1 MQSVLD
7 DLVVIHDHAGAEDN
21 LPTALHS
28 VRWQTCLRRIVL
40 LNQAESKALLA
51 PARNDPE
58 IYRGKDAY
66 RFLLEVIC
74 GLRSPLIGETE
85 VMGQFRDFC
94 SKVKLP
100 PTPWGRVLRQI
111 AADLMVDA
119 KQVRHRHLEGLGSQ
133 SYGGLVRQQL
143 KGIPSVALIGA
154 GQLANEI
161 IPWLIGK
168 TELTLFYRN
177 RHRAQ
182 ALAAEY
188 PQIHLDEFTMADA
201 GHGNGETALVIA
213 APIAAREIENWV
225 GLQTRCFVKA
235 LDMRGEAAT
244 DPIRVSFPTVGLS
257 ELFAAV
263 KDDRHRLASCVD
275 AARAEIALAVERQ
288 VDKAQ
293 FRPFGWE
300 DLCA

>member
-1 MQSVLD
+1 VLD
-7 DLVVIHDHAGAEDN
+7 DLVVIHDHAGAEDD

-28 VRWQTCLRRIVL
+28 VRWQTCLRRIIL
-40 LNQAESKALLA
+40 LNQAESKTLLA
-51 PARNDPE
+51 PARNHPE

-94 SKVKLP
+94 SNAKFP
-100 PTPWGRVLRQI
+100 PTPWGWFLRQI

-119 KQVRHRHLEGLGSQ
+119 KRVRHRHLEGLGSQ
-133 SYGGLVRQQL
+133 TYGGLVRQQL
-143 KGIPSVALIGA
+143 KGIPTVALIGA
-154 GQLANEI
+154 GQLAAEI

-168 TELTLFYRN
+168 AELTLFYRN
-177 RHRAQ
+177 RHRAR
-182 ALAAEY
+182 ALVDEY
-188 PQIHLDEFTMADA
+188 PQIHLDQFTMAHA
-201 GHGNGETALVIA
+201 GQDNGETALVIA
-213 APIAAREIENWV
+213 APITAHEIENWV
-225 GLQTRCFVKA
+225 GLQARCFVKA
-235 LDMRGEAAT
+235 LDLRGEAAS
-244 DPIRVSFPTVGLS
+244 DPIQVSFPVVDLS

-263 KDDRHRLASCVD
+263 KVDRHRLASHVD
-275 AARAEIALAVERQ
+275 AARAEIELAVERQ
-288 VDKAQ
+288 ADQAQ